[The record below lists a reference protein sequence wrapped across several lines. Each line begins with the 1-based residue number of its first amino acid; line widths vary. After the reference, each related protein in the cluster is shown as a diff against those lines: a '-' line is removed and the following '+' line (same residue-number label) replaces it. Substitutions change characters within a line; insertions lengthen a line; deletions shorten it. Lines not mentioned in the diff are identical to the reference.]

1 MEKNIVFRSLISCI
15 TIAAVIK
22 YVKCSDDEKKSTSV
36 QKKFQSHG
44 SIRGSQFGEFG
55 SSSTISTLLTSRQA
69 SVSAKSIDSLLFFSS
84 FGESSSSDTL
94 IVTADDESLSER
106 VTNDATKYDKRCAS
120 DTCEY
125 VFNEETRCVEVIH
138 QRKTIWKYDP
148 NTYGHNFPER
158 VLINYSSKACWV
170 FFEKVFYIFK
180 YRCKWKMIYKDPGK
194 ATILDIKSRIHSPA
208 YVSYYDES
216 LQMKTFIANEHV
228 LFRAVTQGNNY
239 VWIADSPF
247 GYADKVI
254 VRGLGSSSK
263 KLIIHVLDG
272 PHKEFKKLGG
282 ILSLK
287 NQWTEKV
294 DDVEQ
299 KTYEECVSSNL
310 INLDINT
317 KNSTNQ
323 FIYTR
328 DNETDSD
335 VYVPIDGYYIQVIR
349 QSHGIDKLRQFKI
362 WSADNPKE
370 YVRKAVVTY
379 TDSSASKIIIW
390 TIDGAKKCFHK
401 PIKYLFWA
409 EKDCN
414 RESSLLPINKHPRD
428 ILIVT
433 LNDEDDFK
441 FDRNNTSK
449 YTVRRY
455 NHILQY
461 SFTENAKC
469 VEVGSKNSVIWKHD
483 AKKFPDYV
491 KELYV
496 NMKNREIRFNAY
508 HSHYIYQY
516 NYEWLANSSNEKK
529 RLVDSEF
536 SIFSFDIDSVIREND
551 YSHYIESE
559 VDSMIKLVFKPGV
572 RCVELKYENKS
583 IWQHIDDPDNGYPLS
598 IYIHKVLK
606 VVFLEMSSDITNF
619 YRFSDGEWKLE
630 TLVKNENFKKSQ
642 IKVITKEND
651 IIKENDITKYEDV
664 SFGLITAFRF
674 KGTIDLIQIKF
685 NNNVI
690 YHSENASSLDYP
702 ISIFF
707 LNNSKKRLIW
717 DKEKGYYMF
726 PQKKEPKSHKYSI
739 APKRIDYRRS
749 YHGESLDK
757 YDFNRGKGKYRG
769 KSPAEGAKDFVLID
783 IDVSANQGT
792 EEFELE
798 YRFDTK
804 TKIFTP
810 KKGFLFKSFRDEV
823 GLVWLANNTSELSDK
838 IYLFFDDHANKEL
851 IYRQVDG
858 CKRHFY
864 KKRKALRWALDET
877 FARTSVVPISE
888 QPEDISVFTIDDVD
902 PSKCNKND
910 FRKYQ
915 LHKYGN
921 LYHYVFN
928 QNSKCV
934 EVKSKRKSL
943 WRCEGNMHPKE
954 MYIDCYSKNMI
965 LNDFRSHY
973 IYQYNYEWLAN
984 SSNEKKR
991 LVDSE
996 FSIFS
1001 FDIDSVIR
1009 ENDYSHYIE
1018 SEVDSMINS
1027 NEKKRLVDSEFSI
1040 FSFDIDSVI
1049 RENDYSHYIESEVDS
1064 MIKLVF
1070 KPGVRC
1076 VELKYENKSIW
1087 QHIDDPDNGYPL
1099 SIYIHKVLKVVF
1111 LEMSSDITNFYRFS
1125 DGEWKLETL
1134 VKNENFKKSQI
1145 KVITKENDII
1155 KENDI
1160 TKYEDVSFGLIT
1172 AFRFANTVDYVEIY
1186 YRGNLLFKN
1195 SNTDFLNIHFLEV
1208 YFLSF
1213 YGRIL
1218 VWDHDKSFCI
1228 YPDEL

>member
-335 VYVPIDGYYIQVIR
+335 VYVPIDGYYIQ
-349 QSHGIDKLRQFKI
+349 
-362 WSADNPKE
+362 
-370 YVRKAVVTY
+370 
-379 TDSSASKIIIW
+379 
-390 TIDGAKKCFHK
+390 KCFHK

-414 RESSLLPINKHPRD
+414 RESSLD

-491 KELYV
+491 KEL
-496 NMKNREIRFNAY
+496 FNAY

-1018 SEVDSMINS
+1018 SEVDSMI
-1027 NEKKRLVDSEFSI
+1027 
-1040 FSFDIDSVI
+1040 
-1049 RENDYSHYIESEVDS
+1049 
-1064 MIKLVF
+1064 KLVF